1 MTDESKAVQAV
12 AKATSDVVEATE
24 KLGGFIAKYVHGP
37 MVIAMGIVEDKL
49 KYQRWERQIRLMDR
63 ADEFLARRGLDGPT
77 RAVPLKLAI
86 PLIQGG
92 SLEDDDVLQDQ
103 WAALLANAADGNQ
116 EYEVRR
122 AFVSILEDLTPFD
135 AHNFKKIY
143 ELEVDERPDTCV
155 WTAQLPHEVTTTQPA
170 MTEVR
175 PTDAVNV
182 SLGNLSRL
190 ELIASAMAFPSS
202 ADRFNGIH
210 KTALG
215 EEFFRAVSF
224 S

>member
-135 AHNFKKIY
+135 ACNFIKLY
-143 ELEVDERPDTCV
+143 ETDVSASSDGCI
-155 WTAQLPHEVTTTQPA
+155 WTSELPISA
-170 MTEVR
+170 
-175 PTDAVNV
+175 AVAEPRFPVSPPSKAVEV

-190 ELIASAMAFPSS
+190 ELISS
-202 ADRFNGIH
+202 AINGGPLDRFKGVY

-215 EEFFRAVSF
+215 EEFYRAVSF